1 MRKNRGK
8 ILWVDDEID
17 HLKPHILFLEEK
29 GFNLTTVTNGRDAV
43 EMVKCDQYHL
53 ILMDQFMPGMDG
65 MDTLRQVKEVKP
77 NLPVIMITKSEEE
90 WLMDEAI
97 SEKIEQFLIKPVNP
111 TQIFIACKQV
121 LEKSKIQEEKAT
133 SGYLK
138 EFQEIEFRLQ
148 EKLSIDDWWA
158 INKQLVKWQL
168 EFDNHKDTGL
178 GNILDEQIQTCNREF
193 AHFIESQYSG

>member
-111 TQIFIACKQV
+111 TQIFMACKQV

-133 SGYLK
+133 SGYLN
-138 EFQEIEFRLQ
+138 EIQF
-148 EKLSIDDWWA
+148 
-158 INKQLVKWQL
+158 L
-168 EFDNHKDTGL
+168 EIPLNNH
-178 GNILDEQIQTCNREF
+178 
-193 AHFIESQYSG
+193 

>member
-65 MDTLRQVKEVKP
+65 MDTCTEDRIHVFNIIWLYFLSLCTSTNSVYLNLSSTMNTFNLKFLFQVLQFYEYKI
-77 NLPVIMITKSEEE
+77 VIMRV
-90 WLMDEAI
+90 L
-97 SEKIEQFLIKPVNP
+97 LIY
-111 TQIFIACKQV
+111 T
-121 LEKSKIQEEKAT
+121 
-133 SGYLK
+133 
-138 EFQEIEFRLQ
+138 
-148 EKLSIDDWWA
+148 
-158 INKQLVKWQL
+158 
-168 EFDNHKDTGL
+168 
-178 GNILDEQIQTCNREF
+178 
-193 AHFIESQYSG
+193 